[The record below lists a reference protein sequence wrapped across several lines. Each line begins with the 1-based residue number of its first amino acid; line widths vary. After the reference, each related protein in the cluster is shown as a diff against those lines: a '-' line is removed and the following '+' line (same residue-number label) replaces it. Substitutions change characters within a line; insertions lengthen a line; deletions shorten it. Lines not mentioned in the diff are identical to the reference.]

1 MAAAYVSTKTQQ
13 TVNNERLHL
22 APRSHDA
29 VRPVSETP
37 LWLLL
42 HIAPIKNEKDA
53 VVLFL
58 CTFKDITALKQPIE
72 DETSKANEGTYT
84 WRSLFPLPAART
96 SSSGNT
102 TFFALNLKPAR

>member
-1 MAAAYVSTKTQQ
+1 MYNLYWFVAT
-13 TVNNERLHL
+13 
-22 APRSHDA
+22 
-29 VRPVSETP
+29 ETP

-72 DETSKANEGTYT
+72 DDANKGQYPSAE
-84 WRSLFPLPAART
+84 
-96 SSSGNT
+96 SSSPIIAPTESVKHFTILVGT
-102 TFFALNLKPAR
+102 ITAH